1 VANAPSTPPET
12 TGSSEAALAEMERRL
27 GDPGQFFRSAFE
39 NAPIPMALTGLDS
52 SFLAVNRSFCEF
64 IGRSVEDLLGVQFQ
78 EISHPDD
85 WSDTVADAQRILA
98 GEKLDHEREKRYLH
112 ADGSIV
118 WGLLHTSLARDVDG
132 KPLHFISH
140 VVDITER
147 KVAEYELIESTER
160 LHSLALR
167 DPLTGLRNQS
177 DFREALEAE
186 VSRVQR
192 YGGSMGLGLFDIDGF
207 ARINTERGRADGD
220 RILREVGDMLE
231 RESRRP
237 DLSARLGAD
246 TFGVI
251 FPEVDAA
258 RAHYAAE
265 RIAAEATELDD
276 AAVSLSFGIAAF
288 PYDGTTSEELLRA
301 AQAELEKAKPESDE
315 DAAVGPR
322 AEARIRRILGIAR
335 EQLPLDLSQ
344 LAAFLSDRQ
353 AANVVETELAT
364 SAAPTEGVT
373 TPADNE
379 TLIRFLAAVVEDTAD
394 EEREARD
401 EREAAAELTGI
412 HALLAALEAR
422 DQYTGEHSRIVVQL
436 ARGVANELGLD
447 EQQTLE
453 VEQVAV
459 LHDIGKV
466 GIPDSILLKRGP
478 LTDAEW
484 QLMRQH
490 PAVGERVVANTES
503 LSHLAPAI
511 RAEHERYDGGGY
523 PDGLVADEIPIASRI
538 TLACDAYH
546 AMTSDRPYR
555 RALTYPQALI
565 ELRDNAGT
573 QFDPDVVAALLNL
586 VESDPEAYTTV
597 EDD

>member
-1 VANAPSTPPET
+1 
-12 TGSSEAALAEMERRL
+12 MERRL
-27 GDPGQFFRSAFE
+27 GDPGELFRSAFE
-39 NAPIPMALTGLDS
+39 NAPIAMALTSLDG
-52 SFLAVNRSFCEF
+52 SFLAVNASFCEF
-64 IGRSVEDLLGVQFQ
+64 TGRSLDDLLGVRFGD
-78 EISHPDD
+78 ISHPDD
-85 WSDTVADAQRILA
+85 WADTVAEARQIIA
-98 GEKLDHEREKRYLH
+98 GQKFEHEREKRYLH

-118 WGLLHTSLARDVDG
+118 WGLLHTSLVRSAEG

-147 KVAEYELIESTER
+147 KVAEYELIASTQR

-186 VSRVQR
+186 ISRVQR
-192 YGGSMGLGLFDIDGF
+192 YGGSLGLAVFDIDGF
-207 ARINTERGRADGD
+207 ARINTERGRAEGD
-220 RILREVGDMLE
+220 RILREVGELLE
-231 RESRRP
+231 RASRRP

-246 TFGVI
+246 TFGMI

-265 RIAAEATELDD
+265 RIAAEASDLEDIS
-276 AAVSLSFGIAAF
+276 VNLSIGIAAF
-288 PYDGTTSEELLRA
+288 PYDGDSTEDLLRA
-301 AQAELEKAKPESDE
+301 AEAELKKAKPESDE
-315 DAAVGPR
+315 DAAVDPR

-335 EQLPLDLSQ
+335 EQLPLDLSR
-344 LAAFLSDRQ
+344 LAQFLDDRQ
-353 AANVVETELAT
+353 VANVVETELA
-364 SAAPTEGVT
+364 SEPSPSVESDS
-373 TPADNE
+373 PADGGSSADGD
-379 TLIRFLAAVVEDTAD
+379 TMIRFVAALVDDTATQ
-394 EEREARD
+394 ERTARD
-401 EREAAAELTGI
+401 EREAAAEITGI

-422 DQYTGEHSRIVVQL
+422 DQYTGEHSRIVVKL
-436 ARGVANELGLD
+436 ARGVAGQLGLD
-447 EQQTLE
+447 QQETLE

-478 LTDAEW
+478 LSDAEW

-503 LSHLAPAI
+503 LAHLAPAI

-523 PDGLVADEIPIASRI
+523 PDGLVADAIPIASRI

-555 RALTYPQALI
+555 RALTREQALV
-565 ELRDNAGT
+565 ELRDNAGS
-573 QFDPDVVAALLNL
+573 QFDPDVVAALLTL
-586 VESDPEAYTTV
+586 VEADPEAYMSA
-597 EDD
+597 DD

>member
-1 VANAPSTPPET
+1 
-12 TGSSEAALAEMERRL
+12 
-27 GDPGQFFRSAFE
+27 
-39 NAPIPMALTGLDS
+39 MALTGLDS
-52 SFLAVNRSFCEF
+52 SFLAVNRSFCAF
-64 IGRSVEDLLGVQFQ
+64 LGRSLDELLGLRFQ
-78 EISHPDD
+78 EVTHPDD
-85 WSDTVADAQRILA
+85 WADTVAEARRILA
-98 GEKLDHEREKRYLH
+98 DEKIDHEIEKRYLH

-118 WGLLHTSLARDVDG
+118 WGLLHTSLVRDADG
-132 KPLHFISH
+132 TPLHFISH

-147 KVAEYELIESTER
+147 KVAEHELISSTER

-167 DPLTGLRNQS
+167 DPMTGLRNQS
-177 DFREALEAE
+177 DFRDALEAE
-186 VSRVQR
+186 LERGRR
-192 YGGSMGLGLFDIDGF
+192 YGGSLALALFDIDGF
-207 ARINTERGRADGD
+207 SRINAEHGRAAGD
-220 RILREVGDMLE
+220 HILREVGELIE

-237 DLSARLGAD
+237 DLGARLGAD
-246 TFGVI
+246 TFGLI
-251 FPEVDAA
+251 LPEVDAA

-265 RIAAEATELDD
+265 RIASEATDL
-276 AAVSLSFGIAAF
+276 AGGAVTLSFGIAAF
-288 PYDGTTSEELLRA
+288 PYDGDTTEELLRA
-301 AQAELEKAKPESDE
+301 AENELEQAKPDSD
-315 DAAVGPR
+315 DDGVVGPR

-344 LAAFLSDRQ
+344 LSRFVSDRKVL
-353 AANVVETELAT
+353 NLVEIEIAEG
-364 SAAPTEGVT
+364 SAPTDVAVPG
-373 TPADNE
+373 DQE
-379 TLIRFLAAVVEDTAD
+379 TMIRFVAALVDDAATQ
-394 EEREARD
+394 ERNATER
-401 EREAAAELTGI
+401 REAAAEITGI

-422 DQYTGEHSRIVVQL
+422 DQYTGEHSRIVVRL
-436 ARGVANELGLD
+436 AQAVAGELGLT
-447 EQQTLE
+447 EQQMLE

-503 LSHLAPAI
+503 LAHLAPAI

-523 PDGLVADEIPIASRI
+523 PDGLRDDEIPIASRI

-555 RALTYPQALI
+555 GRLTREQALA

-573 QFDPDVVAALLNL
+573 QFDPEVITALLNL
-586 VESDPEAYTTV
+586 VESDPEAYTAA
-597 EDD
+597 EEF

>member
-1 VANAPSTPPET
+1 
-12 TGSSEAALAEMERRL
+12 MERRL
-27 GDPGQFFRSAFE
+27 GDPGELFRGAFE
-39 NAPIPMALTGLDS
+39 NAPIAMALTGLDG
-52 SFLAVNRSFCEF
+52 SFLAVNASFCEF
-64 IGRSVEDLLGVQFQ
+64 VGRSLDELLGVRFQ
-78 EISHPDD
+78 DISHPDD
-85 WSDTVADAQRILA
+85 WSDTVVEARQIIA
-98 GEKLDHEREKRYLH
+98 GEKLDHEREKRYMH
-112 ADGSIV
+112 GDGSIV
-118 WGLLHTSLARDVDG
+118 WGLLHTSLVRDAEG
-132 KPLHFISH
+132 EPQHFISH
-140 VVDITER
+140 VADITER
-147 KVAEYELIESTER
+147 KVAEYELISSTQR

-167 DPLTGLRNQS
+167 DPLTGLRNQG

-192 YGGSMGLGLFDIDGF
+192 YGGSMGLALFDIDGF

-251 FPEVDAA
+251 LPEVDAA

-265 RIAAEATELDD
+265 RIAAEATTLEG
-276 AAVSLSFGIAAF
+276 ASVSLSFGIAAF
-288 PYDGTTSEELLRA
+288 PYDGNTTEELLRA
-301 AQAELEKAKPESDE
+301 AEAELEKAKPETD
-315 DAAVGPR
+315 DDTAVGPR
-322 AEARIRRILGIAR
+322 AEERIRRILGIAR
-335 EQLPLDLSQ
+335 ERLPLDLSQ

-353 AANVVETELAT
+353 AASVVETELAADPGST
-364 SAAPTEGVT
+364 GDAGAP
-373 TPADNE
+373 
-379 TLIRFLAAVVEDTAD
+379 AD
-394 EEREARD
+394 EETLFRFVAALVDDTATEERTARD
-401 EREAAAELTGI
+401 EREAAAELSGI

-436 ARGVANELGLD
+436 ARDVARELGFD
-447 EQQTLE
+447 AQEILE
-453 VEQVAV
+453 VEQVAL

-503 LSHLAPAI
+503 LAHLAPAI
-511 RAEHERYDGGGY
+511 RAEHERYDGAGY
-523 PDGLVADEIPIASRI
+523 PDGLTADAIPIASRI

-555 RALTYPQALI
+555 SALTREQALI

-586 VESDPEAYTTV
+586 VESDPEAYASV